1 MGHAC
6 WSQLNENI
14 LHLRAGVNN
23 CENIHKSKVE
33 MNLDK
38 PELMCA
44 IDHHHSPS
52 TFPPLVLSLS
62 VCQSDL
68 SDLLSC
74 DFHCDFYRLKRI
86 AFT

>member
-23 CENIHKSKVE
+23 CENIHKSKLE

-52 TFPPLVLSLS
+52 TFPLS
-62 VCQSDL
+62 
-68 SDLLSC
+68 
-74 DFHCDFYRLKRI
+74 FYRSLFVSQI
-86 AFT
+86 CQIYCHVTFTD